1 MANFGASVAVFGNTV
16 VVGAPHENHSGM
28 SNAGSVYVYE
38 RNGSDWDFDEE
49 LISADPTSFEYF
61 GTSVAIYHDTI
72 VVGMPGHGSLEK
84 GGAQVFRRKGASWE
98 YDGTPIATS
107 GGTTGASGIKYGT
120 YCDIH
125 RDLVAVGGDLVAP
138 NVFQQDFFTDAW
150 VAIGYNSLTT
160 GGAAIHGTAVAVDHD
175 QGNNDDILVV
185 GGYNKVKIFK
195 HESNEWNQMD
205 EEAVPTESGDTI
217 DGDAFGASVAIS
229 EGYVVAGAPMAHVG
243 GLDPVGDVY
252 VMDLNIAT

>member
-185 GGYNKVKIFK
+185 GGNNKVKIFK

-205 EEAVPTESGDTI
+205 KEEVPTESDDTK

-252 VMDLNIAT
+252 VMDLNIAS